1 MLRIT
6 RQTDYGIVLL
16 TRFAALAPGSV
27 RNARDLAHEEGLPAP
42 MVSKILKLLGRSGLL
57 VSHRGAAGGYHLA
70 RPPSQISVGEI
81 VTALEGPIAM
91 TECLLKAPEA
101 GFFNCTIEASCP
113 SRPNWQ
119 RINQAIGDALDG
131 VHLSDMQMQTHGA
144 RTSPEAAPRDHDP
157 RVDSASE
164 HAAREHAASEARA
177 AAPLTGLPPRT

>member
-27 RNARDLAHEEGLPAP
+27 RNARDLAHDEGLPAP
-42 MVSKILKLLGRSGLL
+42 MVSKILKLLGRRGLL

-70 RPPSQISVGEI
+70 RPPAQISVGEI

-91 TECLLKAPEA
+91 TVCLVKAAEA
-101 GFFNCTIEASCP
+101 GAFTCSIEASCP

-131 VHLSDMQMQTHGA
+131 VHLSDMLVQAPSARASNDGA
-144 RTSPEAAPRDHDP
+144 PSDHAPSDRAPVPRAAVP
-157 RVDSASE
+157 
-164 HAAREHAASEARA
+164 RA
-177 AAPLTGLPPRT
+177 AAPLAGLPPRP